1 MRGQIQKPKDL
12 EFWEITILCA
22 SEAGPQGLWYVGG
35 WVACELSGAGPRL
48 RRLTMG
54 TGVFPGEQRLLRAA
68 RVRCVHLVPG
78 QLAQQKAFIL
88 APSVGMATLSPHRE
102 GPCPREPSL
111 QQRRQM
117 LQPSGLGTRRGPT
130 GLGDEH
136 RLPGGK
142 SEWDEPGKSL
152 QGRDGILGEGTA
164 CAKAQKTL
172 LSGSS
177 RRDFRRTG
185 TVWAGAEGGV
195 RPE

>member
-1 MRGQIQKPKDL
+1 MCIRGWPTGSL
-12 EFWEITILCA
+12 VCRGVVT
-22 SEAGPQGLWYVGG
+22 
-35 WVACELSGAGPRL
+35 CELSGAGPRL

-54 TGVFPGEQRLLRAA
+54 TGASPDKKYLWRAA

-88 APSVGMATLSPHRE
+88 APSVGMATLSPHRQ
-102 GPCPREPSL
+102 GPYPREPSV

-117 LQPSGLGTRRGPT
+117 LQPSRLGTRRGPT